1 MRSAAQASL
10 HDDALAG
17 HLGRN
22 GQADIGQHGGCDIGK
37 ATALAQ
43 LHVTAANCHKG
54 HNVGSVG
61 GEGGAVRVHHLFGV
75 AVVGGDEGAAAG
87 VQHSGDHLIH
97 AGIHSLNG
105 LDSSLEHAGVADHI
119 AVCEVQDDH
128 IVLAAFDAL
137 DALGSDF
144 GGAHL
149 GLQVVGGNLGAGDDA
164 AILALV
170 GSLHAAVEEEG
181 DQQHHA
187 VSTVDKISGQTLGKQ
202 FETLTMEFL
211 RETFPQLQ
219 NLRPGRLTILQLGN
233 NNKLKTS
240 DFAQYEH
247 LAYLNALTTQNA
259 QLAAALGNDYL
270 VAPDVVVYRDL
281 CEDEE
286 INASQCIVDDDVSKM
301 ADIRKSNGGKPILHA
316 SVSAKYTMRSDRAQN
331 SRTEALNLIRNRKG
345 HLPHIVVVTA
355 EPMPNRLASLAL
367 GTGDIDCVYHF
378 ALYELIRAV
387 KEVGSEDAVETL
399 ETLVKG
405 KRLKDISD
413 LPLDLSV

>member
-1 MRSAAQASL
+1 MDAQ
-10 HDDALAG
+10 
-17 HLGRN
+17 
-22 GQADIGQHGGCDIGK
+22 I
-37 ATALAQ
+37 
-43 LHVTAANCHKG
+43 ANARFRFHKK
-54 HNVGSVG
+54 
-61 GEGGAVRVHHLFGV
+61 LF
-75 AVVGGDEGAAAG
+75 ETNTLTLT
-87 VQHSGDHLIH
+87 S
-97 AGIHSLNG
+97 
-105 LDSSLEHAGVADHI
+105 AGVASNADTSSRGSKAI
-119 AVCEVQDDH
+119 SRR
-128 IVLAAFDAL
+128 IVD
-137 DALGSDF
+137 
-144 GGAHL
+144 
-149 GLQVVGGNLGAGDDA
+149 
-164 AILALV
+164 ILV
-170 GSLHAAVEEEG
+170 DE
-181 DQQHHA
+181 QHHA

-202 FETLTMEFL
+202 FEALTMNFL
-211 RETFPQLQ
+211 QETFPYLQ
-219 NLRPGRLTILQLGN
+219 NIRPGKWTILQLGN

-247 LAYLNALTTQNA
+247 LAYLNVLTAQNA

-281 CEDEE
+281 YEDDE
-286 INASQCIVDDDVSKM
+286 INANQEIVDETVCKM

-387 KEVGSEDAVETL
+387 KEVGSEDAIETL
-399 ETLVKG
+399 ETLVSG